1 MYEGEPGH
9 EIAHIFGIESAEIDA
24 IPLDARLH
32 VLDEGSPVRWVSI
45 SETDHPFYPAGVTR
59 LLRSPAP
66 TASSRQVVLH
76 IDAP

>member
-45 SETDHPFYPAGVTR
+45 TETDHPFYPAGVTR
-59 LLRSPAP
+59 LLRSPALI
-66 TASSRQVVLH
+66 TSSHQAVRP
-76 IDAP
+76 IDSP